1 MASGGLGGGLAGGLL
16 EGVKAGAA
24 IKGQGAL
31 NDLYR
36 KKTELLGSEGER
48 AAQEFEFKNA
58 ERDKKASG
66 LDDFFQEANKV
77 LTFRTDGS
85 GQPMAGAAQQQPV
98 MMDPGFK
105 RMPGFARGGLISLKP
120 RGFAEGGMIPDAVFS
135 GNSASALSAPGLATV
150 QRPPVAQQE
159 SPQANVN
166 PRQEFTRQM
175 VSSDLLANPDKLSK
189 LSALADAHGVGDM
202 IKPFLERAYTA
213 KKSGMIDGAM
223 QLMRGQ
229 VDEAIDSLARG
240 GIKLEDRPT
249 PVDPKNPKLWKINI
263 SGVGEREMDIGDLL
277 QTTLDPDKF
286 LKYQLDQNESQGK
299 RNVSDSAVRENDA
312 KVGVHKAQAGKLG
325 EETKNIKL
333 ERSPGGL
340 GAGGISKL
348 PAPAATAEWL
358 VQNGVHDNY
367 KDAFNA
373 VKTLNDKSPSAARA
387 SLIEAAMKNGSTIG
401 EAAKEVD
408 DFLAQSGQ
416 AAGNSGGVQAP
427 APSGG
432 VRKYN
437 PKTGGFD

>member
-1 MASGGLGGGLAGGLL
+1 MSGGFAGGLASGLQS
-16 EGVKAGAA
+16 GVQLGNQMKYLGRLDQDNA
-24 IKGQGAL
+24 
-31 NDLYR
+31 R
-36 KKTELLGSEGER
+36 KDK
-48 AAQEFEFKNA
+48 EFEWKQEDRDRA
-58 ERDKKASG
+58 QADRDKATTG
-66 LDDFFQEANKV
+66 LNDFFQEANKV

-85 GQPMAGAAQQQPV
+85 SQPMAGAPQQQPV

-150 QRPPVAQQE
+150 QRPPVAQQQQPE
-159 SPQANVN
+159 TSAN
-166 PRQEFTRQM
+166 PRQEFTKQM
-175 VSSDLLANPDKLSK
+175 LSSDLLTNPDKLSK

-202 IKPFLERAYTA
+202 IKPFLERAYSA

-325 EETKNIKL
+325 EETKSIRL

-340 GAGGISKL
+340 GGDGIGKL

-358 VQNGVHDNY
+358 VRNGVHDNY

-408 DFLAQSGQ
+408 AFLAETGQ
-416 AAGNSGGVQAP
+416 GGGGGQGTP

-432 VRKYN
+432 IRKYN